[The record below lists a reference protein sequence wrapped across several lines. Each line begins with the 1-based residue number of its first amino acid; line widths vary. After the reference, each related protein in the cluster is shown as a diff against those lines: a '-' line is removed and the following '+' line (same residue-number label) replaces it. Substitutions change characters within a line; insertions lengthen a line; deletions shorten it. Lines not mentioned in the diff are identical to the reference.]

1 MHIFQLFMHFNAPL
15 YSYKL
20 FLETKE
26 DSSISINQTNSNNNE
41 VTNRH
46 WYSGDHYRLAVD
58 LDISRERIAM
68 LRHDMLI
75 IFQVLNKV
83 DSQLVENEYMN
94 WLLDTRL
101 KCKYY
106 PRLEKEDSR
115 AEKSVILC
123 NDIKKQLD
131 KLF

>member
-1 MHIFQLFMHFNAPL
+1 MHI
-15 YSYKL
+15 SYEW
-20 FLETKE
+20 FL
-26 DSSISINQTNSNNNE
+26 DSKHIGSDKVEQASGLP
-41 VTNRH
+41 NRH
-46 WYSGDHYRLAVD
+46 WYNVEHYRLALD

-75 IFQVLNKV
+75 IFQVLNKM

-101 KCKYY
+101 KCKHN
-106 PRLEKEDSR
+106 PPLTPQDPR
-115 AEKSVILC
+115 AEKANSLC